1 MKKPIT
7 ILLFGFLALSQAFSQ
22 EYKPRETWPFIYEEF
37 KEGAARMRSGDLV
50 SEAPFNVNGPG
61 TTVIYMVH
69 DGSLMYVDG
78 EGIIMRA
85 DMSRVYTAKVGDDI
99 YVNVLGRMYKVLSEL
114 DLGNVVSGVEIDQ
127 DQQGKVSI
135 GYGISSSTASA
146 QGVSLLMDGRF
157 FQDNRSLQ
165 QTSLDKYNGN
175 VLPVNEV
182 LYLMLGDRLIPATRQ
197 EILNVPGV
205 DKKAA
210 ADFIKKE
217 KIKWK
222 DPASL
227 EKLIIFVSSQ
237 LDND

>member
-50 SEAPFNVNGPG
+50 SEAPFNVA
-61 TTVIYMVH
+61 VH

-175 VLPVNEV
+175 VLPVKEV

>member
-1 MKKPIT
+1 MKKHIA
-7 ILLFGFLALSQAFSQ
+7 ILLLGFLAFSQAFSQ

-37 KEGAARMRSGDLV
+37 KDGAARMRSGDLV
-50 SEAPFNVNGPG
+50 SEAPFNVA
-61 TTVIYMVH
+61 VH

-85 DMSRVYTAKVGDDI
+85 DMSKVYTAKVGDDV
-99 YVNVLGRMYKVLSEL
+99 YVNVLGRMYRVLSEL
-114 DLGNVVSGVEIDQ
+114 DLGNIVSGVEIDQ
-127 DQQGKVSI
+127 EQQGKVSI

-157 FQDNRSLQ
+157 FQGNRSLQ
-165 QTSLDKYNGN
+165 QTSLDKYNGS
-175 VLPVNEV
+175 VLPVKEV

-197 EILNVPGV
+197 EILNVPGI

-227 EKLIIFVSSQ
+227 EKLVIFVSSQ
-237 LDND
+237 LNND

>member
-50 SEAPFNVNGPG
+50 SEAPFNVA
-61 TTVIYMVH
+61 VH

-127 DQQGKVSI
+127 EQQGKVSI

-175 VLPVNEV
+175 VLPVKEV

>member
-50 SEAPFNVNGPG
+50 SEAPFNVA
-61 TTVIYMVH
+61 VH

-99 YVNVLGRMYKVLSEL
+99 YVNVLGKMYKVLSEL

-127 DQQGKVSI
+127 EQQGKVSI
-135 GYGISSSTASA
+135 G
-146 QGVSLLMDGRF
+146 
-157 FQDNRSLQ
+157 
-165 QTSLDKYNGN
+165 
-175 VLPVNEV
+175 
-182 LYLMLGDRLIPATRQ
+182 
-197 EILNVPGV
+197 
-205 DKKAA
+205 
-210 ADFIKKE
+210 
-217 KIKWK
+217 
-222 DPASL
+222 
-227 EKLIIFVSSQ
+227 
-237 LDND
+237 

>member
-50 SEAPFNVNGPG
+50 SEAPFNVA
-61 TTVIYMVH
+61 VH

-99 YVNVLGRMYKVLSEL
+99 YVNVLGKMYKVLSEL

-127 DQQGKVSI
+127 EQQGKVSI

-175 VLPVNEV
+175 VLPVKEV

-210 ADFIKKE
+210 TAFMKQE

-222 DPASL
+222 DTASL
-227 EKLIIFVSSQ
+227 EKLLVFVSSQ
-237 LDND
+237 LNND

>member
-1 MKKPIT
+1 
-7 ILLFGFLALSQAFSQ
+7 
-22 EYKPRETWPFIYEEF
+22 
-37 KEGAARMRSGDLV
+37 
-50 SEAPFNVNGPG
+50 
-61 TTVIYMVH
+61 
-69 DGSLMYVDG
+69 MYVDG

-85 DMSRVYTAKVGDDI
+85 DMSKVYTAKVGDDV
-99 YVNVLGRMYKVLSEL
+99 YVNVLGRMYRVLSEL
-114 DLGNVVSGVEIDQ
+114 DLGNIVSGVEIDQ
-127 DQQGKVSI
+127 EQQGKVSI

-157 FQDNRSLQ
+157 FQGNRSLQ
-165 QTSLDKYNGN
+165 QTSLDKYNGS
-175 VLPVNEV
+175 VLPVKEV

-227 EKLIIFVSSQ
+227 EKLVIFVSSQ
-237 LDND
+237 LNND

>member
-50 SEAPFNVNGPG
+50 SEAPFNVA
-61 TTVIYMVH
+61 VH

-99 YVNVLGRMYKVLSEL
+99 YVNVLGKMYKVLSEL

-175 VLPVNEV
+175 VLPVKEV